1 MSFAPRPHGYPM
13 ATWIALAF
21 MCLALAARCVP
32 QSSPRSAQDEN
43 APQVVNVEIIHGPV
57 VESVTDTTAVI
68 AWSTNVNAGTLLHY
82 GTDVNHLDQTASMPW
97 GGLTHR
103 VNLKDLKPDTKYYF
117 KAESAQGQGS
127 GSTAVA
133 PQSFFRTKA
142 PVKCVSACA

>member
-1 MSFAPRPHGYPM
+1 MTFAPLPDRYPM
-13 ATWIALAF
+13 ATAIVSTAIF
-21 MCLALAARCVP
+21 LALAARCVP
-32 QSSPRSAQDEN
+32 QTSPQQAQEEP
-43 APQVVNVEIIHGPV
+43 APKVINVEIIHGPV

-68 AWSTNVNAGTLLHY
+68 AWSTNVNAGTVLHY
-82 GTDVNHLDQTASMPW
+82 GTDVNHLDQSASMPW

>member
-1 MSFAPRPHGYPM
+1 MTFAPRPYRYPM
-13 ATWIALAF
+13 AAWIPSAVMF
-21 MCLALAARCVP
+21 LALAARCVP
-32 QSSPRSAQDEN
+32 QSSPQSAQDET

-57 VESVTDTTAVI
+57 VESVTDTTAII

-82 GTDVNHLDQTASMPW
+82 GTDVNHLDQSASMPW

>member
-1 MSFAPRPHGYPM
+1 MTFALRPHRYPL
-13 ATWIALAF
+13 ATGIASAVIF
-21 MCLALAARCVP
+21 LALTARCAP
-32 QSSPRSAQDEN
+32 QSSPQSAQDEN
-43 APQVVNVEIIHGPV
+43 RPQVVNVEIIHGPV
-57 VESVTDTTAVI
+57 VESITDTTAVI
-68 AWSTNVNAGTLLHY
+68 AWSTNINAGTLLHY

>member
-1 MSFAPRPHGYPM
+1 MTFAPRPHGYPM
-13 ATWIALAF
+13 ATWIALAVMF
-21 MCLALAARCVP
+21 LALAARCVP

-82 GTDVNHLDQTASMPW
+82 GTDVNHLDQSASMPW

>member
-1 MSFAPRPHGYPM
+1 MSFAPFSDKSLL
-13 ATWIALAF
+13 ATSIVSAVVCFVFLV
-21 MCLALAARCVP
+21 RSTP
-32 QSSPRSAQDEN
+32 QASAQPSQDDN
-43 APQVVNVEIIHGPV
+43 APKMVNVEITHGPV

-82 GTDVNHLDQTASMPW
+82 GTDVNRLDQTASMPW

-103 VNLKDLKPDTKYYF
+103 VTLKDLKPDTKYYF

-127 GSTAVA
+127 GTTVVA

>member
-1 MSFAPRPHGYPM
+1 LIAPS
-13 ATWIALAF
+13 A
-21 MCLALAARCVP
+21 P
-32 QSSPRSAQDEN
+32 QPLPQHAQDEP
-43 APQVVNVEIIHGPV
+43 APKVVNVEIIHGPV

-68 AWSTNVNAGTLLHY
+68 AWSTNVNAGTVLHY
-82 GTDVNHLDQTASMPW
+82 GTDINHLDQTASMPW

-103 VNLKDLKPDTKYYF
+103 VSLKDLKPDTRYYF
-117 KAESAQGQGS
+117 KAESTQGQGS

>member
-1 MSFAPRPHGYPM
+1 MIFATRPHRYSLP
-13 ATWIALAF
+13 TFIASAVIL
-21 MCLALAARCVP
+21 LTLPARCVP
-32 QSSPRSAQDEN
+32 QTSSQPAQDEV
-43 APQVVNVEIIHGPV
+43 APKVVNVEIIHGPV
-57 VESVTDTTAVI
+57 VESITDTTAVI

-82 GTDVNHLDQTASMPW
+82 GTDVNHLDQSASMPW